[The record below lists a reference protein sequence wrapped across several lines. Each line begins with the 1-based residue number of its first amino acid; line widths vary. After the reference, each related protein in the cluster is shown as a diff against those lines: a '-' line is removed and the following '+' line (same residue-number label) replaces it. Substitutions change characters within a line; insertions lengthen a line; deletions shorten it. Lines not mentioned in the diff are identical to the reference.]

1 MITAALLLAGV
12 IIDVSLLHWGISV
25 TVIAIT
31 AAIRYHDV
39 HVVMTT
45 RMSFSPRRR
54 LDIVVATSLQRSRQP
69 SSIVWNV
76 VVNDNDG

>member
-12 IIDVSLLHWGISV
+12 IIDVSLLHWAMITL
-25 TVIAIT
+25 TVIAIAIT

-45 RMSFSPRRR
+45 RMSF
-54 LDIVVATSLQRSRQP
+54 
-69 SSIVWNV
+69 
-76 VVNDNDG
+76 

>member
-12 IIDVSLLHWGISV
+12 ITDVSLLHWAMITV

-39 HVVMTT
+39 HVVMTV
-45 RMSFSPRRR
+45 RMSF
-54 LDIVVATSLQRSRQP
+54 
-69 SSIVWNV
+69 
-76 VVNDNDG
+76 